1 MTNLELERR
10 SLPNE
15 PGIYMFLDEEDNVI
29 YVGKASNLRK
39 RVSQYFLKTKYIDPY
54 YEEKIREMVKNIH
67 SIKFIVT
74 ENEKEAYI
82 LENIQIKKLQPKF
95 NVIMRDSKSYPWVAI
110 FYGEKFP
117 RIKLIRNPEKFPKSC
132 LFLGPYTDKKEITRI
147 LRDLRK
153 IFPYCSCKNPV
164 KKKSRPCIYY
174 QIKLCLGPCIGAVS
188 QETYIENVKKVELF
202 LRGET
207 HQLKKQI
214 EEKMLEASEKHEY
227 EVAAFWRD
235 KLNAIDKATTSQN
248 VLSSNIDNKD
258 IIDYYLDDS
267 QKYMAMVIIHVREG
281 KITHKSS
288 FEFDLSKKVIEKS
301 EVLASLV
308 EQFYQNTKNNLPDV
322 IVLPTMSE
330 RLKSFEKILREY
342 KNTLTMREPQKDEM
356 GLLRIAKKNAVVMV
370 NQAIKMEEI
379 KKKQEQQAAI
389 ALEEI
394 KKILQLDSIPSII
407 EGFDVSNIEG
417 KDATG
422 SMVCFIEGKPSKEN
436 YRYFKIRSKSTPD
449 DVSMMKEIIK
459 RRYTRLLK
467 ESGTLPDLILVDGG
481 KGQLNAGLSILKELQ
496 LDNIPII
503 GLAKKFEEIYVPG
516 KSRPIILPDNS
527 PLLRLFEQVRDEAH
541 RFALKL
547 HKKQREK
554 KYKMSILDQI
564 PGIGPKTRNKLLL
577 HFGSIQNIKKS
588 SLEELKNV
596 IGEKL
601 AKIIKNNLSEEE

>member
-1 MTNLELERR
+1 
-10 SLPNE
+10 S
-15 PGIYMFLDEEDNVI
+15 
-29 YVGKASNLRK
+29 
-39 RVSQYFLKTKYIDPY
+39 
-54 YEEKIREMVKNIH
+54 
-67 SIKFIVT
+67 
-74 ENEKEAYI
+74 
-82 LENIQIKKLQPKF
+82 
-95 NVIMRDSKSYPWVAI
+95 
-110 FYGEKFP
+110 
-117 RIKLIRNPEKFPKSC
+117 
-132 LFLGPYTDKKEITRI
+132 
-147 LRDLRK
+147 
-153 IFPYCSCKNPV
+153 
-164 KKKSRPCIYY
+164 
-174 QIKLCLGPCIGAVS
+174 
-188 QETYIENVKKVELF
+188 
-202 LRGET
+202 
-207 HQLKKQI
+207 
-214 EEKMLEASEKHEY
+214 
-227 EVAAFWRD
+227 
-235 KLNAIDKATTSQN
+235 
-248 VLSSNIDNKD
+248 
-258 IIDYYLDDS
+258 
-267 QKYMAMVIIHVREG
+267 
-281 KITHKSS
+281 
-288 FEFDLSKKVIEKS
+288 
-301 EVLASLV
+301 
-308 EQFYQNTKNNLPDV
+308 
-322 IVLPTMSE
+322 
-330 RLKSFEKILREY
+330 
-342 KNTLTMREPQKDEM
+342 
-356 GLLRIAKKNAVVMV
+356 KKNAVVMV

>member
-330 RLKSFEKILREY
+330 RIKSFEKILREY
-342 KNTLTMREPQKDEM
+342 KNTLTMREPLKDEM

-394 KKILQLDSIPSII
+394 RKILQLDSIPSII

-422 SMVCFIEGKPSKEN
+422 SMVCFIEGKPSKKN

-577 HFGSIQNIKKS
+577 HFGSIQHIKKS